1 MNLLLTSAGF
11 ETEVLQNTFLSLIN
25 KAPEDIHVIFVP
37 TAAVNPDAIAV
48 LPKCMNDLLKL
59 NIPAA
64 NIYVYDLHTSL
75 CIEDMQQYDAIYFC
89 GGDTRY
95 LLNRINEINYSC
107 VLKQFLDNGGL
118 FVGVSAGSIIAASNL
133 PNNLGY
139 VPCPISVHCNEGS
152 PSGKLSIDNCRL
164 IKLTN
169 SQALLVTEESFTI
182 IE

>member
-1 MNLLLTSAGF
+1 MSLLLTSAGF
-11 ETEVLQNTFLSLIN
+11 ETEPLQNTFLSLVN
-25 KAPEDIHVIFVP
+25 KEAKDIRAIFVP

-48 LPKCMNDLLKL
+48 LPKCMNDLLKV
-59 NIPAA
+59 NIPSK
-64 NIYVYDLHTSL
+64 NIFVYDLHTKLS
-75 CIEDMQQYDAIYFC
+75 IEEMKQYDVIYFC

-95 LLNRINEINYSC
+95 LLNRINELNFGSTIQSF
-107 VLKQFLDNGGL
+107 VADGGV

-139 VPCPISVHCNEGS
+139 IPCALSVHCNTGS
-152 PSGKLSIDNCRL
+152 PSGTLDIDKVQH

-169 SQALLVTEESFTI
+169 SQALLIKNDTYTI

>member
-11 ETEVLQNTFLSLIN
+11 ETEALQNTFLSLIN
-25 KAPEDIHVIFVP
+25 KEPKDIRAIFVP
-37 TAAVNPDAIAV
+37 TAAVNSDAIAV

-59 NIPAA
+59 DIPSRNIF
-64 NIYVYDLHTSL
+64 VYDLHVRLS
-75 CIEDMQQYDAIYFC
+75 IEEMKQYDAIYFC

-95 LLNRINEINYSC
+95 LLNRINE
-107 VLKQFLDNGGL
+107 LKFGSVIKEYLDYGGI

-133 PNNLGY
+133 PDNLGY
-139 VPCPISVHCNEGS
+139 VPCPISVHCDIGTT
-152 PSGKLSIDNCRL
+152 SGHLDIDNCNL

-169 SQALLVTEESFTI
+169 SQSLLVTETSYTI